1 MPEFRSRAWY
11 DKMKTRVKKLH
22 AKDGASRKRLRIR
35 YQRLSEQ
42 LREVIRGSGM
52 KVGKISKFSG
62 VKLEVIKRFLG
73 GCPSEYEIRIHNF
86 EMLAEFFG
94 LSLQMKPI
102 GTFRTM
108 PS

>member
-11 DKMKTRVKKLH
+11 EKMKTRAKKLH

-42 LREVIRGSGM
+42 LREVIRGSGI
-52 KVGKISKFSG
+52 KVGKIAKFSG
-62 VKLEVIKRFLG
+62 VKLEVVKSFLG
-73 GCPSEYEIRIHNF
+73 GGSSEYEIRIHNF

-102 GTFRTM
+102 CTVNTK